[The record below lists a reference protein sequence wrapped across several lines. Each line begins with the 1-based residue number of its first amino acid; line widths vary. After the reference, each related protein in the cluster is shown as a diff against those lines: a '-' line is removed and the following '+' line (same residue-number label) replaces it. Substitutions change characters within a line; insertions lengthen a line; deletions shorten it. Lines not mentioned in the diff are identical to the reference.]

1 MKTLYVRLMDEGTE
15 VFRPT
20 EAELLSDGCFKLL
33 PIEGYDPD
41 DENWEFPPG
50 SIVRAIERKLDG
62 EKALIAVRVD
72 YDGDKN
78 ELSV

>member
-1 MKTLYVRLMDEGTE
+1 MQTIYVRLLDEGTE

-20 EAELLSDGCFKLL
+20 EAKPLSDGCFKLL
-33 PIEGYDPD
+33 STEDYDPD

-50 SIVRAIERKLDG
+50 SVVRAVEQKLDG
-62 EKALIAVRVD
+62 EKVWIAARVD
-72 YDGDKN
+72 YDGEKN